1 MHRDI
6 KPSNIL
12 FLEDDPFSFELVI
25 SDFGISTKTD
35 VTRYL
40 FHRAGTP
47 AYCAPE
53 VIHSK
58 KN

>member
-25 SDFGISTKTD
+25 SGKFLFFYYFKHS
-35 VTRYL
+35 YL
-40 FHRAGTP
+40 LF
-47 AYCAPE
+47 YKIC
-53 VIHSK
+53 
-58 KN
+58 N